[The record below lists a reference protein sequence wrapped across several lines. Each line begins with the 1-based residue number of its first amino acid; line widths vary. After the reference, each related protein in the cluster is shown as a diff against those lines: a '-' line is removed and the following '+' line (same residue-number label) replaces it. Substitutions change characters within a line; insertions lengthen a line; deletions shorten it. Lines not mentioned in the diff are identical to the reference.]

1 MFHDGAL
8 RARAWF
14 ALRLALGVLAALW
27 LATLA
32 HHLVRVYAEPIA
44 AVLGGRWMRTAAAAA
59 ILGAL
64 FYGVLLLRPA
74 HSRPGPK
81 AIAMALLWG
90 ALIALWYTLS
100 GDEAGSTRASI
111 ERLRATVG
119 THGLLTLG
127 CLYALALAVPFV
139 PGMELGLLMMLI
151 FGTPGTVAAYLAT
164 LTGLSLAFLVG
175 RCVPA
180 SIGRAWLARLGHGA
194 DGRPADVA
202 MHEMVAPGS
211 SGARAHQRSGLLA
224 SLLAYRYLLLAMSLN
239 FPGNSVIGGGGG
251 IALLCGVS
259 GQFRWMGFALTV
271 ALATLPVPLLILTG
285 VLDLQTVFDGRGLLH
300 EVLDRLERLLFSA

>member
-1 MFHDGAL
+1 MPADGAL

-14 ALRLALGVLAALW
+14 ALRLTLGVLAALW
-27 LATLA
+27 LATVA

-44 AVLGGRWMRTAAAAA
+44 AALGSRWMRTAAAAA

-74 HSRPGPK
+74 RPWPGPK
-81 AIAMALLWG
+81 ATAVAVLWG

-100 GDEAGSTRASI
+100 GDEAGSTRESI

-127 CLYALALAVPFV
+127 WLYALALAVPFV

-151 FGTPGTVAAYLAT
+151 FGAPGTVAAYLAT
-164 LTGLSLAFLVG
+164 LAGLSLAFLVG

-194 DGRPADVA
+194 AGRSADAA

-211 SGARAHQRSGLLA
+211 SGARARSGLLA
-224 SLLAYRYLLLAMSLN
+224 SVLAYRYLLLAMSLN

-251 IALLCGVS
+251 IALLCGIS
-259 GQFRWMGFALTV
+259 GQFRWPGFALTV

-300 EVLDRLERLLFSA
+300 DVLDRLERLLFSA

>member
-1 MFHDGAL
+1 MPVDGGV
-8 RARAWF
+8 RARTWF
-14 ALRLALGVLAALW
+14 ALRLALGALVALW

-44 AVLGGRWMRTAAAAA
+44 ALLWSRWMRTAAAAA
-59 ILGAL
+59 ILAAL
-64 FYGVLLLRPA
+64 FYGALLLRPA
-74 HSRPGPK
+74 RARPGPK
-81 AIAMALLWG
+81 ATAMALVWG
-90 ALIALWYTLS
+90 VLIALWYTLS
-100 GDEAGSTRASI
+100 GDEAGSTRESI

-119 THGLLTLG
+119 NHGLLTLG

-164 LTGLSLAFLVG
+164 LAGLSLAFLVG

-180 SIGRAWLARLGHGA
+180 SIGRAWLARLGRRAATPSA
-194 DGRPADVA
+194 DAA
-202 MHEMVAPGS
+202 MREMVATPGT
-211 SGARAHQRSGLLA
+211 RARSGLLA

-239 FPGNSVIGGGGG
+239 IPGNSIIGGGGG
-251 IALLCGVS
+251 IALLCGIS
-259 GQFRWMGFALTV
+259 GRFHWSGFALTV

-300 EVLDRLERLLFSA
+300 EVLDRLEHMIFGA

>member
-1 MFHDGAL
+1 MPVDGGL

-14 ALRLALGVLAALW
+14 ALRLALGVLVALW

-44 AVLGGRWMRTAAAAA
+44 ALLWSRWMRTAAAAA
-59 ILGAL
+59 ILAAL
-64 FYGVLLLRPA
+64 FYGALLLRPA
-74 HSRPGPK
+74 RARPGPK
-81 AIAMALLWG
+81 ATAMALVWG
-90 ALIALWYTLS
+90 VLIALWYTLS
-100 GDEAGSTRASI
+100 GDEAGSTRESI

-119 THGLLTLG
+119 NHGLLTLG

-139 PGMELGLLMMLI
+139 PGMEIGLLMMLI
-151 FGTPGTVAAYLAT
+151 FGAPGTVVAYLAT
-164 LTGLSLAFLVG
+164 LAGLSLAFLVG

-180 SIGRAWLARLGHGA
+180 SFGRAWLARLGHRAATPSA
-194 DGRPADVA
+194 DAA
-202 MHEMVAPGS
+202 MREMVATT
-211 SGARAHQRSGLLA
+211 ARGTRARSGLLA
-224 SLLAYRYLLLAMSLN
+224 SLLAYRYLLLAISLN

-251 IALLCGVS
+251 IALLCGIS
-259 GQFRWMGFALTV
+259 GRFRWPGFASTV

-300 EVLDRLERLLFSA
+300 EVLDRLEHVIFGA